1 MAARRVTRGL
11 LDLARPVN
19 ALAAGGLTAIGAY
32 VAGGAQQAPIAV
44 GAAAG
49 ATVLATA
56 AGNAIND
63 YFDRAIDTV
72 NQPDR
77 PIPRGAIEPRW
88 ALGYSLV
95 LFAGAVGL
103 AVTLPPLAIAI
114 AAVNLLALISYTS
127 WFKGRPGAG
136 NALVAYL
143 GGSTFLFGGAAVG
156 DVGAAAALFVLAA
169 LATFTR
175 EVIKDVEDM
184 AGDAVEGLQT
194 LPLAIGAKPALW
206 LSTLLLVVAV
216 VASPWPYFTGM
227 FGLPYLVMVLPADLI
242 MVAAA
247 YASFKDPTTGQTR
260 LKYGMFLAAA
270 AFVVGRT
277 LA

>member
-32 VAGGAQQAPIAV
+32 VAAGAPQAPIAV

-114 AAVNLLALISYTS
+114 AAVNLFALISYTS

-156 DVGAAAALFVLAA
+156 DVGAAATLFVLAA

-184 AGDAVEGLQT
+184 AGDADEGLQT